1 MERHRPTPGWWLF
14 HMGAVQK
21 RILNTGPNQLMA
33 QGTVAWLK
41 ISGMT
46 LISSLLLAQMHPYA
60 QGRNLEISD
69 GQALE
74 IHENQASAKP
84 T

>member
-1 MERHRPTPGWWLF
+1 
-14 HMGAVQK
+14 
-21 RILNTGPNQLMA
+21 MA

-60 QGRNLEISD
+60 QGRNLEISG

-74 IHENQASAKP
+74 IHDKQTSAEP